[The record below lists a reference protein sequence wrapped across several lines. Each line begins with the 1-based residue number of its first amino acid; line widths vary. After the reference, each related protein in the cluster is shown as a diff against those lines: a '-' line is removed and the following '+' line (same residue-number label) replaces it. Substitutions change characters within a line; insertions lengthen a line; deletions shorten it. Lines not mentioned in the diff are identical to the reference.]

1 MAEVLRFAVIGSPI
15 DHSLSPVMHQ
25 AAFKALGLPHVY
37 ERVETSA
44 DDLPRRVDE
53 LRKGTFAGL
62 NVTVPLKER
71 VLDLVDEISSSVR
84 AIGAANTLVRGAG
97 GTVVAH

>member
-37 ERVETSA
+37 ERVDTPA
-44 DDLPRRVDE
+44 DDLPRRIAE
-53 LRKGTFAGL
+53 LRNGTFAGL
-62 NVTVPLKER
+62 NVTVPL
-71 VLDLVDEISSSVR
+71 
-84 AIGAANTLVRGAG
+84 
-97 GTVVAH
+97 